1 VQTCALPI
9 FTNKP
14 IKYSAIKVFQ
24 GIFQFILILLMFYV
38 IPGKFLENIGLDEKV
53 AYPFF
58 ANVIAAFSGIVLLSP
73 IITKVRIYFN
83 WELFK
88 KMFHYAYPIMLAGL
102 AFTVN
107 ENLDNLIL
115 RDMIDEAEAGA
126 YAGCYKIAT
135 LMILMVTA
143 YRMGV
148 EPFFFKQA

>member
-1 VQTCALPI
+1 YQDHPEYLIWFAWIAFFDAICMVPFAFLR

-58 ANVIAAFSGIVLLSP
+58 ANVIAAFSGIVLRSP
-73 IITKVRIYFN
+73 IITNVRIYFN

-88 KMFHYAYPIMLAGL
+88 KMFHYAYPI
-102 AFTVN
+102 
-107 ENLDNLIL
+107 
-115 RDMIDEAEAGA
+115 
-126 YAGCYKIAT
+126 
-135 LMILMVTA
+135 
-143 YRMGV
+143 
-148 EPFFFKQA
+148 